1 MKPNILAVLKT
12 LQLSLE
18 NGKSLTSALRLMENI
33 AAKEDEKQIYRKMTQ
48 SIQDGGAFS
57 TAVEKHI
64 SPSSDIVQFIA
75 MAEKGGSFVRTLKS
89 VVNFL
94 EIKNKFYQES
104 NDKIA
109 IPVFYFV
116 LTMIIVIMVR
126 FFTIPFHLKET
137 QNYDPK
143 IQLMIAD
150 HLQMAQ
156 TLSDVLFA
164 LLIAFTIYFL
174 IVMIA
179 MFNFSG
185 LIQNISKQYASH
197 LPVSSKIIH
206 YFEKFILLSLFS
218 EMLKNGVTLKV
229 AFQTAASSTVVPAIA
244 KQFEGI
250 LEQISRGEKRFWGI
264 AFFDEVEQHLLAGAG
279 SVSQLGDMLGQ
290 FADRA
295 RLDALATASKFFRLI
310 TIIAILLLAFA
321 VFVEFFTIVLTQV
334 LIQQEIIN
342 SVGHAG

>member
-1 MKPNILAVLKT
+1 MKPDILAVLKT

-18 NGKSLTSALRLMENI
+18 NGKSLTSALRLMEEI
-33 AAKEDEKQIYRKMTQ
+33 ATKEDEKEAYRKMTQ

-57 TAVEKHI
+57 SAVETHI
-64 SPSSDIVQFIA
+64 APSSDIVQFIA

-109 IPVFYFV
+109 IPIFYFI
-116 LTMIIVIMVR
+116 LTTIIVIMVR
-126 FFTIPFHLKET
+126 FFTIPYHLNEAK
-137 QNYDPK
+137 NYDPK
-143 IQLMIAD
+143 IQLIIAD

-156 TLSDVLFA
+156 LLSDILFA
-164 LLIAFTIYFL
+164 LLLAFSVYFF
-174 IVMIA
+174 IVMVA

-185 LIQNISKQYASH
+185 MIQSLSKQYASH
-197 LPVSSKIIH
+197 LPVSSKIIG

-264 AFFDEVEQHLLAGAG
+264 PFFEEVEQHLLAGAG
-279 SVSQLGDMLGQ
+279 SVAQLGEMLGQ

-295 RLDALATASKFFRLI
+295 RMNALATASKFFRLI

-342 SVGHAG
+342 SAGRA